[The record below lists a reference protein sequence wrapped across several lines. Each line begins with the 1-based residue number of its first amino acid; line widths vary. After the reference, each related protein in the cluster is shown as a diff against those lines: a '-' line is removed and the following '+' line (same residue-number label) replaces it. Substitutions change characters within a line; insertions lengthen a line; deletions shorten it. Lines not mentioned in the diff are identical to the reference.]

1 MVINVWLNTLLSR
14 IRNFRS
20 GDLKSKNLCCHTIE
34 IFNSLPQLNL
44 PEGGQPR
51 MWHTATALSLWPG
64 RTQVITFGG
73 TPRWER
79 GKSDAAQQKL
89 AKTAVAEFGE
99 LHTYMVLIFLSV
111 LYS

>member
-1 MVINVWLNTLLSR
+1 MSHNCVVTQL
-14 IRNFRS
+14 
-20 GDLKSKNLCCHTIE
+20 
-34 IFNSLPQLNL
+34 NSLPQLTL

-51 MWHTATALSLWPG
+51 MWHTATALNLWPE

-89 AKTAVAEFGE
+89 AKTAVVEFGE
-99 LHTYMVLIFLSV
+99 LYTYMVLIFL
-111 LYS
+111 L